1 MNLDGMPKGTSPK
14 KKTQTSAATQSRAD
28 KVKARLAAEAAKRA
42 AEEQEKLT
50 ERQTKAS
57 AREERL
63 RAREKT
69 SVETNDDDDAEEPAE
84 AAQPDSGE
92 PTIPPEDSADST
104 GGKGNV
110 NPGGSEDVPG
120 GEKAPEVAPAE
131 ATAEDADLEKVDEP
145 EEAAPPAVAEP
156 SAVAPPSAVEAA
168 YQVDEAQL
176 LKLGEPTVTE
186 SPQKRRTRDRLV
198 KQMAITRALIAE
210 ERGRRP
216 PRGDDRDERKFIGE
230 GTHKDDGS
238 SSGEGTSAGPAAN
251 TDEVAERDEEERVR
265 SSQWVAPSIEQRL
278 AQIDS
283 NMVDNQNE
291 MADIQEELSGESSK
305 DSKEVLEERL
315 KHSKEW
321 YELLRVE
328 KKELLAE
335 QQKQRQERKEK
346 KAQPKRS
353 DPPTRPPGLTN
364 QDAGSG
370 ESGAGQESLTSER
383 GETDSIVAAL
393 LARLENLEIGQ
404 RAVRAEN
411 AHLQVR
417 LARSD
422 KLNETLKFLTE
433 DKAVEEEFQRGRDQA
448 YRDSLDRQHATLK
461 AQQRKIAELQK
472 EADKARLEE
481 EQSTGSAGRAGRRT
495 NPERGSRSA
504 AEVAGEGP
512 KVLDILERFHITA
525 DEWSKTTKFSATG
538 DQQSGDPHRLGHREL
553 GVTKEEAF
561 LKDQMV
567 VEMCMLDRDGIPSLL
582 GVFSSTTLSPRAIH
596 ELKDATS
603 AEYLAAAQSLFRPDK
618 QTCLLRWLRA
628 DTTRSGFA
636 ADAASGGE
644 RIADLDRTT
653 PSMIHRLTKG
663 GHDRDDSDSEDPSSG
678 SSITKKGKL
687 YLARYQSALAFVI
700 HAMIEKVA
708 ELMRRLR
715 EVNDT
720 TTIAALEKATAMLGV
735 VRAMEDT
742 FAPERMNKSSSMF
755 FGMFRGVPDNLAQMQ
770 LLFMVLALRSKDRSH
785 DKIRELERRVR
796 NVAQTQWLQLTS
808 EQLITVVSTM
818 IKLRDAFEGAGEL
831 EVFWKAFR
839 YVTDAVYDICSTRS
853 DENQFMAIRLLAL
866 VSSSSGAGRHSAK
879 EAYFHFINMTAEL
892 RETLRRNDLRAAPNA
907 TMPTPQAFVGAY
919 TSGPPGGGRRQQ
931 HSGGQ
936 SQQAQRPSAQQG
948 AHSRDEYSSRESRPR
963 TARNSRPGDERS
975 RGGNGGRGG
984 AAGRSSGA
992 YGEARPKPD
1001 YSKLCRAPHTC
1012 REVGLQYEKG
1022 STDFARR
1029 MCKYKHARVTWKG
1042 TVTGLMTFN
1051 REQFQRHGK
1060 PVWDFGKE
1068 EKEYVASKGRSRA
1081 DHETANAIEGVACAE
1096 V

>member
-1 MNLDGMPKGTSPK
+1 MPKGTSPK
-14 KKTQTSAATQSRAD
+14 KKTQRTAETQSRAD

-42 AEEQEKLT
+42 AEEQEKFT

-92 PTIPPEDSADST
+92 HTIPPEDSADST

-110 NPGGSEDVPG
+110 NPDGSEDVEG
-120 GEKAPEVAPAE
+120 GKKAPEVAPAE
-131 ATAEDADLEKVDEP
+131 ATAEDADREKVSEP

-156 SAVAPPSAVEAA
+156 TAVPPVVSAVEAA

-176 LKLGEPTVTE
+176 LKLGEPTLTE

-210 ERGRRP
+210 ERRQLP
-216 PRGDDRDERKFIGE
+216 PRGDDHALEQKGLGE
-230 GTHKDDGS
+230 GTHNDDGS

-251 TDEVAERDEEERVR
+251 KDDIAERDEEERVR

-278 AQIDS
+278 ARIET
-283 NMVDNQNE
+283 NIADNQKE

-305 DSKEVLEERL
+305 DSKEVLEEKL

-321 YELLRVE
+321 YELLRME

-335 QQKQRQERKEK
+335 QQKQRRERKEE

-353 DPPTRPPGLTN
+353 DPPTGPPGLTN

-370 ESGAGQESLTSER
+370 ESGAGQESLTSEK
-383 GETDSIVAAL
+383 GGSDPIVAAL
-393 LARLENLEIGQ
+393 LARLENLELGQ

-411 AHLQVR
+411 AHLQAR

-422 KLNETLKFLTE
+422 KLNQTLKFLTE
-433 DKAVEEEFQRGRDQA
+433 DRSVEEEFQRGRDQQ

-461 AQQRKIAELQK
+461 AQQRRIAELQK

-481 EQSTGSAGRAGRRT
+481 EQSTSSAGRAGRRT
-495 NPERGSRSA
+495 APERGSRSA

-512 KVLDILERFHITA
+512 KVVDILERFHITA
-525 DEWSKTTKFSATG
+525 DEWSKVTQFSATG
-538 DQQSGDPHRLGHREL
+538 DQQSGDPNRLGHREL

-567 VEMCMLDRDGIPSLL
+567 VEMCMLDRDGIPSLM
-582 GVFSSTTLSPRAIH
+582 GVFAPTTLSPRAIH

-603 AEYLAAAQSLFRPDK
+603 AEYLAASQSLFRPDK
-618 QTCLLRWLRA
+618 QGYMLRLLRS
-628 DTTRSGFA
+628 DTTRSRFT
-636 ADAASGGE
+636 ADAFGGGE

-687 YLARYQSALAFVI
+687 YLARYQSALAFVT
-700 HAMIEKVA
+700 HEMIEKVS

-720 TTIAALEKATAMLGV
+720 TTIAALEKATAMLSV
-735 VRAMEDT
+735 VRAMEDKFT
-742 FAPERMNKSSSMF
+742 PERMNKSSSMF

-785 DKIRELERRVR
+785 DKIRDLERQVR
-796 NVAQTQWLQLTS
+796 NLAQTRWLHLTS

-818 IKLRDAFEGAGEL
+818 IKLRDAFESAGEL
-831 EVFWKAFR
+831 EVFWKSFR
-839 YVTDAVYDICSTRS
+839 YVTDAVYDTCSTRS

-879 EAYFHFINMTAEL
+879 EAYFHFINMTGEL
-892 RETLRRNDLRAAPNA
+892 RETLRRNDLRVAPNA
-907 TMPTPQAFVGAY
+907 TTPAQHAFVGH

-931 HSGGQ
+931 HSGGR

-963 TARNSRPGDERS
+963 IARNSRPGDERS
-975 RGGNGGRGG
+975 RGGYGGRGG

-992 YGEARPKPD
+992 YGGARPKPD

-1012 REVGLQYEKG
+1012 REVGLQYDKG
-1022 STDFARR
+1022 SSDFARR

-1042 TVTGLMTFN
+1042 TVTELMAFN
-1051 REQFQRHGK
+1051 RDQFQRHGK
-1060 PVWDFGKE
+1060 PVWDYGKE

-1081 DHETANAIEGVACAE
+1081 DHETANAIEGVVCAE